1 MHATPLTHCMPPQHT
16 SGIEYGA
23 SEGVGWACTWWWCT
37 AFAGVARS
45 QSCQGGQDTRVHW
58 QQLQVYVQRDC
69 MFSLKAHDS
78 QHPTHRLGTGG
89 HCSAVQQASLPR
101 ATTCTGK
108 PSRLVQTLHRPPLQH
123 YDDMPRL
130 IMRLHK
136 LNFLRLDQCFCFRVC
151 SFVFR
156 LFQRNEYLF
165 SFSWKSCNFKFRQ
178 CWTCFNRF
186 RALLE
191 NIRSS
196 CLISRGVDRPK
207 SPEI

>member
-1 MHATPLTHCMPPQHT
+1 MQ
-16 SGIEYGA
+16 
-23 SEGVGWACTWWWCT
+23 GWRDLNRVR
-37 AFAGVARS
+37 G
-45 QSCQGGQDTRVHW
+45 GGQDTRVHW

-207 SPEI
+207 SPRNLNSAPFKTKIQTLVWTLILPPHHAHAHAQAPAAVLR